1 MQHQINATG
10 LITRLELKV
19 RSLAPHPAATAR
31 MFKRPKVKAASRKHF
46 GLEIAKDSDYPSRL
60 SFYNIAPTSEIT
72 IEEFQLWAIDRLIV
86 LGEIESAV
94 YRNKS
99 PAEINLLIK
108 SLTDKHLPMASNAS
122 RSLKGD
128 KIDHERRKDHYSH
141 FILRL
146 AFCRS

>member
-1 MQHQINATG
+1 MVVALS
-10 LITRLELKV
+10 LISFSSRGPV
-19 RSLAPHPAATAR
+19 HPKAEE
-31 MFKRPKVKAASRKHF
+31 MFKRARTKAATRKNF
-46 GLEIAKDSDYPSRL
+46 GLEVARDSDYPTRL
-60 SFYNIAPTSEIT
+60 SFYNAPPRSEIT
-72 IEEFQLWAIDRLIV
+72 VEEFQDWAIDRLIV

-99 PAEINLLIK
+99 PAELNALIK
-108 SLTDKHLPMASNAS
+108 SLTDKRIPLSSNNA

-128 KIDHERRKDHYSH
+128 LVEAERRKDHYSH